1 MAKLLPQIPGSYFT
15 IYLDNY
21 FTSIPLF
28 RKLRS
33 LNIGAYGTTRP
44 GTDELPPLFTILKK
58 KHAKAFKWGTLYA
71 TVLPDVLA
79 MAWYDNNVVL
89 TLSTIHTVH

>member
-1 MAKLLPQIPGSYFT
+1 MAKLLPQIPGSYFI

-33 LNIGAYGTTRP
+33 LKIGVYRTTRP
-44 GTDELPPLFTILKK
+44 GIDEFPPLFAFLNKK
-58 KHAKAFKWGTLYA
+58 YTKAFKWGTLYA
-71 TVLPDVLA
+71 AVLPDVLD
-79 MAWYDNNVVL
+79 MA
-89 TLSTIHTVH
+89 